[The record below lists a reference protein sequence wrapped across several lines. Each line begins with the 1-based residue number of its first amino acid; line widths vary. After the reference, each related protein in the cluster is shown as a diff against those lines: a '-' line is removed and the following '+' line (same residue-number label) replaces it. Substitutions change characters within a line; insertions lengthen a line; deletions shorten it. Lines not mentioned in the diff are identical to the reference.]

1 MRQVLV
7 VVASVVLAS
16 VAATGLFI
24 VGVKHSH
31 WAVVRPLLGPGFVR
45 AYLADPR
52 LRQLIDV
59 MKEEQVERA
68 DAFAVFWGA
77 GGTELISK
85 RIFRPVEMYG
95 AARYMYRPDVRTLQ
109 FVTGASGLYRAMEME
124 DTPSLRRALA
134 GLDTRRLAE
143 ASYDRLGF
151 RRVDPE
157 LTHDCATR
165 VLFLGDSFTD
175 GVGVND
181 NETFVNR
188 YGHLVRERLRL
199 SACPINAGVEG
210 YGSLEESYVL
220 GAYFEAFGRP
230 PLIVL
235 MHYANDVDDDED
247 AVIRGAVG
255 EADPRWTTS
264 LSYLDRIADAA
275 RAHGASLLIA
285 AVPPARQFAT
295 PDSRRHYQDV
305 LRRFCELRGI
315 RFVDL
320 FDSINRSGPGLA
332 YFQDDP
338 HWTPAGH
345 RVVAETLFSATR
357 DMLVR

>member
-1 MRQVLV
+1 MRAILV

-16 VAATGLFI
+16 TAAAGLYI
-24 VGVKHSH
+24 VGVKHFH
-31 WAVVRPLLGPGFVR
+31 WAVVRPLLGLGFVR

-52 LRQLIDV
+52 LRQLIDL
-59 MKEEQVERA
+59 MSEEQAGRA

-77 GGTELISK
+77 GGAELISK

-95 AARYMYRPDVRTLQ
+95 VTRYMYRPDVRTLQ
-109 FVTGASGLYRAMEME
+109 FITGASGLYRAMEME

-134 GLDTRRLAE
+134 GLDARRLAE

-157 LTHDCATR
+157 LMRDCATR

-181 NETFVNR
+181 SETFVNR
-188 YGHLVRERLRL
+188 YGHLVRERMRL

-220 GAYFEAFGRP
+220 GTYFEAFGRP
-230 PLIVL
+230 SLIVV

-264 LSYLDRIADAA
+264 LSYLDRIAAAA
-275 RAHGASLLIA
+275 RVQGASLVIA
-285 AVPPARQFAT
+285 AVPPARQFET
-295 PDSRRHYQDV
+295 PETRRHYQDV
-305 LRRFCELRGI
+305 LRRFCEPRGI

-332 YFQDDP
+332 YFEDDP

-345 RVVAETLFSATR
+345 RVAAEALFFATR
-357 DMLVR
+357 DMLVQ